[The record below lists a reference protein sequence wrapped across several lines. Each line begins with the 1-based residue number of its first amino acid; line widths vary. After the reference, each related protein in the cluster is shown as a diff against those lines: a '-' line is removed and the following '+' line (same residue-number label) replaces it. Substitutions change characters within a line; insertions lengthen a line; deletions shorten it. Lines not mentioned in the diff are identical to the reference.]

1 MAPSTIKQWTVEG
14 QNGFESLKL
23 NEKAPLPELGDRDV
37 LVKFHAA
44 SLNFRD
50 LIIPKGQYP
59 FPVKD
64 NIIPGS
70 DGAGTVEAVGS
81 RVTRFKT
88 GDKVVTLFSQGHLAG
103 SLDHASLG
111 TGLGGV
117 VDGTL
122 REYGS
127 FDEQGLVHAPSNL
140 SFGESATLSCAAL
153 TAWNALYGLET
164 RAIKPGQTVL
174 TQGTGGVSIFA
185 VQFAKAAGA
194 RVIATTSSAD
204 KAEVLKKYG
213 ADHVINYKETPN
225 WGEQAKSLTPGGRG
239 VEHVVEVGGPT
250 TMAQSLKAVAI
261 DGVISI
267 IGFIGGF
274 SKDQPTFLDCL
285 NNICTVRGLL
295 VGSRLQLEDM
305 IRAIEQNDIHP
316 VVDSKTFTL
325 TELKDAYQYMWD
337 QKHFGKLVIKI
348 GEQ

>member
-23 NEKAPLPELGDRDV
+23 NEKAPLPHVGEKDV

-44 SLNFRD
+44 SLNYRD
-50 LIIPKGQYP
+50 LVIPKGKYP
-59 FPVKD
+59 FGVKE
-64 NIIPGS
+64 NVIPGS
-70 DGAGTVEAVGS
+70 DGAGTVEEVGS
-81 RVTRFKT
+81 RVTRFKK
-88 GDKVVTLFSQGHLAG
+88 GDKVVTLFNQAHLAG
-103 SLDHASLG
+103 SIDRTAIN
-111 TGLGGV
+111 TGLGGS

-122 REYGS
+122 REYAA

-140 SFGESATLSCAAL
+140 NFAESSTLSCAAL

-194 RVIATTSSAD
+194 RVIATTSSAE
-204 KAEVLKKYG
+204 KAETLKKYG
-213 ADHVINYKETPN
+213 ADHVINYKENPN
-225 WGEQAKSLTPGGRG
+225 WGEEAKKLTTNGDG

-250 TMAQSLKAVAI
+250 TLAQSLKAI
-261 DGVISI
+261 KMDGVISI

-274 SKDQPTFLDCL
+274 TKDQPTFLDCL
-285 NNICTVRGLL
+285 NNLCTVRGLL
-295 VGSRLQLEDM
+295 VGSRAQFEEM
-305 IRAIEQNDIHP
+305 NRAIEANDIHP
-316 VVDSKTFTL
+316 VVDKKSFSL

-348 GEQ
+348 GE